1 MEAGFRYNQPKM
13 KTFLLAWSP
22 IRSSSEW
29 DDFDKLSQD
38 VKNGNIEPIRWSCGN
53 SKRLQ
58 KGDRVFFIKLAK
70 EPKGLFASGHVVK
83 KSYEDTHWD
92 GQKAKQGKTS
102 YFVKVK
108 LDALLDPNRED
119 QILSRKLLDE
129 APFSDMHWDT
139 QVSGVKIPESIAA
152 KLEVLWAN
160 FTNTFIFTFPE
171 EVDEI
176 PEELMEGSV
185 RRVTVN
191 AYERNPEARRICIE
205 HYGAICRICGFY
217 FEKTYGEIGK
227 GFIHVHHLKEISE
240 IGKAY
245 QIDPINDLL
254 PVCPNCHAIIHKRT
268 PPYTIEEVK
277 KFLRS

>member
-1 MEAGFRYNQPKM
+1 
-13 KTFLLAWSP
+13 
-22 IRSSSEW
+22 
-29 DDFDKLSQD
+29 
-38 VKNGNIEPIRWSCGN
+38 
-53 SKRLQ
+53 
-58 KGDRVFFIKLAK
+58 
-70 EPKGLFASGHVVK
+70 
-83 KSYEDTHWD
+83 D

-108 LDALLDPNRED
+108 LDVLLDPNRED

-152 KLEVLWAN
+152 KLEILWAN

-205 HYGAICRICGFY
+205 HYGAIC
-217 FEKTYGEIGK
+217 
-227 GFIHVHHLKEISE
+227 
-240 IGKAY
+240 
-245 QIDPINDLL
+245 
-254 PVCPNCHAIIHKRT
+254 
-268 PPYTIEEVK
+268 
-277 KFLRS
+277 

>member
-1 MEAGFRYNQPKM
+1 M
-13 KTFLLAWSP
+13 
-22 IRSSSEW
+22 
-29 DDFDKLSQD
+29 DK
-38 VKNGNIEPIRWSCGN
+38 
-53 SKRLQ
+53 
-58 KGDRVFFIKLAK
+58 
-70 EPKGLFASGHVVK
+70 
-83 KSYEDTHWD
+83 
-92 GQKAKQGKTS
+92 KQGKTS